1 MFGKLHHL
9 SQGLFSSKVYVQA
22 DQFKLKRQV
31 SVVPCWPRCYSWYF
45 VNMIQ
50 TGAEGWTK
58 WPPQIDTPFGPN
70 TWFSQS
76 INTSFQPP
84 MTATLAWWFSVGGSA
99 SAKQCRPPQR
109 SIAFARCCSWYNVL
123 FPKELL
129 MAHCA
134 RFIRFGPS
142 TFWQREETAQEHYR
156 GAQCTSYPSSRTA
169 SGWKWK
175 SPATQRLEWSGM
187 WDRALRKMSTCDLHD
202 QENGGKNTS
211 DLIVLPVIPTPT
223 KYLTK
228 FLAYHLT
235 FWHITWQFIFGMHI
249 LPFYLTFFLANS
261 LTFFLASYLLSI
273 LAFYLTSILAY
284 ILTFFLAYVVIYFLR
299 ILSGIL
305 AGMRSGTLSA
315 ILFSIYSDILSGILS
330 GIMYSDIF
338 SAILSGIYAD
348 VLSAILS
355 GIFSHIFLP
364 NISRTLAGI
373 SVRYSGNA
381 PRLSRSSL

>member
-202 QENGGKNTS
+202 QENGGKTQ
-211 DLIVLPVIPTPT
+211 VILLYFQWSPPRQNIWQS
-223 KYLTK
+223 
-228 FLAYHLT
+228 
-235 FWHITWQFIFGMHI
+235 FWHIIWHSGISPDNLSLACIFCHSIWLSFWQIVWHSFWHPICYLFWHSIWHQSWHIFSHSFWHMLWYIFWGFSLAFLLACVRALF
-249 LPFYLTFFLANS
+249 LP
-261 LTFFLASYLLSI
+261 FFLAS
-273 LAFYLTSILAY
+273 
-284 ILTFFLAYVVIYFLR
+284 ILTFYPAFFQA
-299 ILSGIL
+299 
-305 AGMRSGTLSA
+305 
-315 ILFSIYSDILSGILS
+315 
-330 GIMYSDIF
+330 
-338 SAILSGIYAD
+338 
-348 VLSAILS
+348 
-355 GIFSHIFLP
+355 
-364 NISRTLAGI
+364 
-373 SVRYSGNA
+373 
-381 PRLSRSSL
+381 